1 MAVDKNLPAMLDE
14 KAYTIHVCFQ
24 NAQTQTPG
32 TMATKESNPAPRRVQ
47 DEESSMFSDAI
58 PTARFTYVTNIPN
71 LQPGMLVAVPVAVP
85 VAKREPSSW
94 IEKHLG
100 SVFPNRVGVAV
111 VMAVDSEVTIEP
123 DSEIRY
129 SWVIGV
135 VDLTH
140 YNSVIDRN
148 RVIENQYASAYKHN
162 ARRQFADAVLA
173 QLPADARNGITA
185 LLKGE

>member
-24 NAQTQTPG
+24 NAPDQAPG
-32 TMATKESNPAPRRVQ
+32 TMATKGPNPAPRRVQ

-71 LQPGMLVAVPVAVP
+71 LQPGMLVAVPVA
-85 VAKREPSSW
+85 
-94 IEKHLG
+94 
-100 SVFPNRVGVAV
+100 
-111 VMAVDSEVTIEP
+111 
-123 DSEIRY
+123 
-129 SWVIGV
+129 
-135 VDLTH
+135 
-140 YNSVIDRN
+140 
-148 RVIENQYASAYKHN
+148 
-162 ARRQFADAVLA
+162 

>member
-24 NAQTQTPG
+24 NAPDQAPG
-32 TMATKESNPAPRRVQ
+32 TMATKGSNPRRVQ

-71 LQPGMLVAVPVAVP
+71 LQPGMLVTVPVAT
-85 VAKREPSSW
+85 REPSSW
-94 IEKHLG
+94 TEKHLG

-129 SWVIGV
+129 SWVIGT

>member
-24 NAQTQTPG
+24 NAPDQAPG

-47 DEESSMFSDAI
+47 AEEASMFSDAI
-58 PTARFTYVTNIPN
+58 PTARFTYAYVTNIPN
-71 LQPGMLVAVPVAVP
+71 LQPGMLVAVPVAT
-85 VAKREPSSW
+85 REPSNW
-94 IEKHLG
+94 TGKHLG

-111 VMAVDSEVTIEP
+111 VMTVDSEVTIEP

-129 SWVIGV
+129 SWVIGT

>member
-24 NAQTQTPG
+24 NASNQAPG
-32 TMATKESNPAPRRVQ
+32 TMATKGSNPAPRRVQ

-58 PTARFTYVTNIPN
+58 PTTRFTYVTNIPN
-71 LQPGMLVAVPVAVP
+71 LQPGMLVAVPVAT
-85 VAKREPSSW
+85 REPSSW
-94 IEKHLG
+94 TEKHLG

-129 SWVIGV
+129 SWVIGT

>member
-24 NAQTQTPG
+24 NAPDQAPG
-32 TMATKESNPAPRRVQ
+32 TMATKESKPAPRRVQ
-47 DEESSMFSDAI
+47 AEESSMFSDAI

-71 LQPGMLVAVPVAVP
+71 LQPGMLVPVPVPVAT
-85 VAKREPSSW
+85 REPSSW
-94 IEKHLG
+94 TEKHLG
-100 SVFPNRVGVAV
+100 SVFPNSVGVAV
-111 VMAVDSEVTIEP
+111 VIAVDSEVTIEP

-129 SWVIGV
+129 SWVIGI

>member
-24 NAQTQTPG
+24 NAPDQAPG
-32 TMATKESNPAPRRVQ
+32 TMATNPAPRRAQ
-47 DEESSMFSDAI
+47 AEESSMFSDAI

-71 LQPGMLVAVPVAVP
+71 LQPGMLVAVPVAT
-85 VAKREPSSW
+85 REPSSW
-94 IEKHLG
+94 TEKHLG

-129 SWVIGV
+129 SWVIGT
-135 VDLTH
+135 VDLAH

-148 RVIENQYASAYKHN
+148 RVIESQYASAYKHN

-173 QLPADARNGITA
+173 QLPADARDGITA
-185 LLKGE
+185 LLKGA

>member
-24 NAQTQTPG
+24 NAPDQAPG
-32 TMATKESNPAPRRVQ
+32 TMATKGSNPRRVQ

-58 PTARFTYVTNIPN
+58 QTARFTYVTNIPN
-71 LQPGMLVAVPVAVP
+71 LQPGMLVTVPVAT
-85 VAKREPSSW
+85 REPSSW
-94 IEKHLG
+94 TEKHLG

-129 SWVIGV
+129 SWVIGT